1 MSIDSLRSTTAFFL
15 AHFAAAILCLLSGC
29 HRGDTRQLREVVEG
43 QALPMMAE
51 HRVPGLAIA
60 VVRRG
65 EVECFCFG
73 VASRS
78 GKEPVTPDTLFELGS
93 VSKTF
98 TGLLGAWVHV
108 EGGFAFEDAA
118 SKRWDVLAG
127 SAFDRVTMGQLATYA
142 AGGLPL
148 QVPGEVRDDA
158 QLVGYLQRWQPEHQ
172 PGSTRLYSN
181 PSIGVFGR
189 AAAKSAGWD
198 FSEMMTSTI
207 LPALGM
213 HDTYL
218 KVPDVAMPRYAW
230 GLDEEDREVR
240 VNTGVLEAEAYG
252 LKSTAADMGRYL
264 QAQIRPR
271 SGAADSKRAS
281 TLAKAMEQT
290 REGRF
295 SVGPMTQGLGW
306 ELYPYPVRVED
317 LLEGNS
323 PKVVRE
329 PNAVS
334 PPRRLDGAVL
344 LNKTGATGGFS
355 AYVVVVPEKE
365 VGVVLLANRFVPG
378 PARIRAV
385 HAILDAVGR

>member
-1 MSIDSLRSTTAFFL
+1 MFIDPHRPTSAFL
-15 AHFAAAILCLLSGC
+15 LCFAAAMLCLLSGC
-29 HRGDTRQLREVVEG
+29 HRADTRQLREAVEA
-43 QALPMMAE
+43 QVHPMMAE
-51 HRVPGLAIA
+51 HRVPGMAIA

-78 GKEPVTPDTLFELGS
+78 GQQPVTPDTLFELGS

-118 SKRWDVLAG
+118 GAKWDALAG

-142 AGGLPL
+142 AGGLPS
-148 QVPGEVRDDA
+148 QVPGEVGDEA
-158 QLVGYLQRWQPEHQ
+158 QLVGYLQRWQPVHE
-172 PGSTRLYSN
+172 PGTTRLYSN

-189 AAAKSAGWD
+189 AAAKSAGRD

-218 KVPDVAMPRYAW
+218 KVPDAAMPRYAW
-230 GLDEEDREVR
+230 GRDEEDREVQ
-240 VNTGVLEAEAYG
+240 VNPGAFEVEAYG

-271 SGAADSKRAS
+271 SGAADPKQAS
-281 TLAKAMEQT
+281 ILAKAMEQT

-317 LLEGNS
+317 LQEGNS

-334 PPRRLDGAVL
+334 PPRRLAGPVL

-355 AYVVVVPEKE
+355 AYVVVVPEME

-378 PARIRAV
+378 PSRIRAV
-385 HAILDAVGR
+385 HAILEAAGR